1 MFKEKLV
8 DDYLWN
14 EYLVKRTSKDFIS
27 DKEKEKLSDFV
38 LNKKYK
44 DIVNK
49 IFNDNFSFST
59 PKKHLVNKGHSNR
72 KRIVYTYSEEEMQIL
87 KYISYLLYD
96 YDYLFSKNLYS
107 FRKNISV
114 KNAIKSI
121 AVTKNIKNMYGYK
134 VDIKNYFNSI
144 NIEIILNNL
153 KEDIKDKDLY
163 NLINDILSNPD
174 VIYENKIIK
183 EVKGVIAGNPLSAF
197 LANYYLREIDEYFW
211 NQKVFYIRY
220 ADDIIIFANT
230 KEEVDNYKEKL
241 YELIDKY
248 KLMINHNKEYFYNP
262 GDTFEFLG
270 FSFEKDIVDLSS
282 NTVYK
287 IKKKIR
293 RSARGMRRWSI
304 NKGID
309 FDIAIKAMN
318 KKFNRKFYGTDDSE
332 LTWRFWFFPSINTI
346 KSLEL
351 IDHYYQ
357 DELRY
362 IVTGKHNKKN
372 FKKVPYIFLKECNY
386 KSLVHEYYELKLN
399 MENNFHR

>member
-8 DDYLWN
+8 DDSLWN

-49 IFNDNFSFST
+49 IVNDNFSFST

-121 AVTKNIKNMYGYK
+121 EVTKNIKNMYGYK

-144 NIEIILNNL
+144 NINILLNNL
-153 KEDIKDKDLY
+153 KEDIKDKDLF
-163 NLINDILSNPD
+163 NLIKDILSNPD

-183 EVKGVIAGNPLSAF
+183 EDKGVIAGNPLSAF

-230 KEEVDNYKEKL
+230 KEEVDTYKDKL
-241 YELIDKY
+241 FELINKY

-270 FSFEKDIVDLSS
+270 FSFDKDIVDLSS

-332 LTWRFWFFPSINTI
+332 LTWRFWFFPSINTT

-372 FKKVPYIFLKECNY
+372 FKKVPYYYLKDRNY

-399 MENNFHR
+399 MENNFHW